1 MHQGSTG
8 GTDIIAA
15 IVNKYKSMSMGRVIL
30 YCDIVIILSLYFFFH
45 DWKRVVFG
53 FTTMFFMSFFID
65 YIMNYFHQS
74 VQFLI
79 ISKKDELLKRA
90 LLKELNRGVTVV
102 PVQGGYSGTPMNM
115 LLLVCMQREAVK
127 VFRLIQLIDPSAFI
141 SQTKASGVFGEGFD
155 IIKEKAYKMPKDVA
169 KPENEEQ
176 NNLYVPR
183 EK

>member
-1 MHQGSTG
+1 
-8 GTDIIAA
+8 
-15 IVNKYKSMSMGRVIL
+15 
-30 YCDIVIILSLYFFFH
+30 
-45 DWKRVVFG
+45 
-53 FTTMFFMSFFID
+53 
-65 YIMNYFHQS
+65 MNYFHQS

-155 IIKEKAYKMPKDVA
+155 IIKEKAYKMPKDAV

-176 NNLYVPR
+176 TNLYVPR